1 MAVIAFDS
9 RLADLVDL
17 SATPEKIASGY
28 KFTEGPVWNHRERA
42 LLFVDIE
49 FANPGGG
56 TIHRW
61 TQSGGAAPWRP
72 NSENSNGSTYDLQG
86 RLVTCVGSGRKI
98 VRTEADG
105 SLSTLADAYNGRPL
119 NSPNDVICAPNGDI
133 IFTDPFF
140 SPRGEAPDPPP
151 VPAVYSVSAR
161 DGSVRQLTT
170 DVAFPNGLVIS
181 DDGTRLYVDD
191 TRAANVKVFDVAPD
205 GSVSNG
211 RVFCDV
217 AADGLPKQF
226 ADQIMAHNATR
237 APDGMKMD
245 SQGNLYV
252 AANRGEGIWVFDP
265 SGKPLG
271 CIGVG
276 EEPAAFGE
284 GKGGPSNLAWGDDDW
299 QTLYATAVTS
309 VYRIRMKVAGQ
320 PVHST

>member
-1 MAVIAFDS
+1 MAVIAFDP
-9 RLADLVDL
+9 RLAELVDL
-17 SATPEKIASGY
+17 SAAPEKIASGY

-61 TQSGGAAPWRP
+61 SASGGAAPWRP
-72 NSENSNGSTYDLQG
+72 NSQNSNGSTYDLQG
-86 RLVTCVGSGRKI
+86 RLVTCVGSGRKV

-105 SLSTLADAYNGRPL
+105 SLTTLADAYNGRPL

-133 IFTDPFF
+133 IFTDPYFAF
-140 SPRGEAPDPPP
+140 GAETPDPPP
-151 VPAVYSVSAR
+151 VPAVYRVAAT
-161 DGSVRQLTT
+161 DGSLHRLTA
-170 DVAFPNGLVIS
+170 DVPAPNGLVVS
-181 DDGTRLYVDD
+181 DDGRRLYVDD
-191 TRAANVKVFDVAPD
+191 TRAAHVKVFDMAPD
-205 GSVSNG
+205 ASAGPG
-211 RVFCDV
+211 RVFCEV
-217 AADGLPKQF
+217 NAATAPKQF
-226 ADQIMAHNATR
+226 ADQILAFNATR

-265 SGKPLG
+265 AGQALG

-276 EEPAAFGE
+276 DEPAAFGE
-284 GKGGPSNLAWGDDDW
+284 GRGGPSNLAWGDDDW
-299 QTLYATAVTS
+299 RTLYATAVTS

-320 PVHST
+320 PVHSQ